1 MAIVEERVD
10 RLEEAL
16 MKLAY
21 AQFNTEM
28 ELRQLSREMKDFKD
42 EMRALAMTDT
52 TMDLLNFEDCR
63 PAA

>member
-28 ELRQLSREMKDFKD
+28 ELRQLSREMKSFKD
-42 EMRALAMTDT
+42 EMRALRDEMR
-52 TMDLLNFEDCR
+52 NFKDGTRQTNTETR
-63 PAA
+63 